1 MKRTPIVIGLTGGV
15 GSGKSAVTDILE
27 REHGAVII
35 IADQVSHD
43 LMQPGTDTYKQ
54 VAGILPEEA
63 FNEEGLIDNKGMA
76 KAIFADEA
84 LLKQVNGI
92 IHPAVIDEITK
103 RVENLK
109 TSEDAP
115 PYIVIETAL
124 IVPGALDEWCDTIWY
139 VHVPEE
145 IRIERLMNSRN
156 YTREKC
162 LSIMESQPSE
172 DDYRFYSDTELEND
186 CTLEELAE
194 HIAWLLFYPEMTGL

>member
-15 GSGKSAVTDILE
+15 GSGKSAVTGILE
-27 REHGAVII
+27 KEHGAKII

-43 LMQPGTDTYKQ
+43 LMQPGTDTYEK
-54 VAGILPEEA
+54 VAAILPKEA
-63 FNEEGLIDNKGMA
+63 FGEDGLIDNKGMA
-76 KAIFADEA
+76 GAIFRDEE
-84 LLKQVNGI
+84 LLKKVNGI
-92 IHPAVIDEITK
+92 IHPDVIRAITEE
-103 RVENLK
+103 VEALK
-109 TSEDAP
+109 TSEDPP

-139 VHVPEE
+139 VYVPQE
-145 IRIERLMNSRN
+145 IRIDRLMSSRN

-162 LSIMESQPSE
+162 LSIMASQPSE

-194 HIAWLLFYPEMTGL
+194 HIAWLLFYPEMTGI